1 MAIRRAGQI
10 VLCRFPQT
18 DFAPGKRR
26 PALLLLPLPSGY
38 NDWLVCM
45 MSTRLDQAIPGVD
58 ELVMISDSDFNQ
70 TGLKEDTLIRLT
82 RLATVTDSLFTGTIG
97 QINPERLTRLKR
109 NLARWIEES

>member
-26 PALLLLPLPSGY
+26 PALLLLPLPSEY

-45 MSTRLDQAIPGVD
+45 LSTKTKHGIQGVD
-58 ELVMISDSDFNQ
+58 ELITVSDSDFDQ
-70 TGLKEDTLIRLT
+70 SGLKEITLIRLT
-82 RLATVTDSLFTGTIG
+82 RLAAVTESLFTGTIG
-97 QINPERLTRLKR
+97 QIDTERLTRIKT
-109 NLARWIEES
+109 NLARWIENS